1 MTGVLLPAI
10 SSADDYLAVTKDPDR
25 RGAIAEALAA
35 RHDFPLCE
43 LRAFPGGS
51 LLVLDTGAGRVI
63 KLYSPLEPE
72 DHETEV
78 AALRAVDGLLPVE
91 TPQILATGDIDG
103 WPYAVMTRLPGQP
116 ANARWVEGRPEDDPW
131 RRIPRADQLRI
142 AEDVG
147 RAVAA
152 LHRVPTDNLP
162 SAMRP
167 DWGAFLAGQRETCV
181 ERMRR
186 GGLGEAWLDQI
197 PSFLDSVDLRPPIEG
212 CVLLHTEIMRDHTL
226 VEQRDDRWRLCGLLD
241 FEPAMVGAPEY
252 EFASAAMF
260 LTGGDLD
267 AFRAFLRGYGFPAS
281 EQTRDFARRVLAW
294 LLLHR
299 YGNLAWYLAMLPER
313 RGATTLDALAA
324 AWWPFGTGRA
334 SRR

>member
-10 SSADDYLAVTKDPDR
+10 SSDDDYLAVTGDPDL
-25 RGAIAEALAA
+25 RGAIAEALAV
-35 RHDFPLCE
+35 RHDFALRD

-63 KLYSPLEPE
+63 KLYSPLQPE

-78 AALRAVDGLLPVE
+78 AALRAVEGLLPVE
-91 TPQILATGDIDG
+91 TPRILASGDIDG

-116 ANARWVEGRPEDDPW
+116 ANAHWVEGRPEDDPW
-131 RRIPRADQLRI
+131 RRIPRPDQLRI
-142 AEDVG
+142 AEEVG

-152 LHRVPTDNLP
+152 LHRVPTGTLP

-167 DWGAFLAGQRETCV
+167 DWDAFIAGQRETCV
-181 ERMRR
+181 ERMKR
-186 GGLGEAWLDQI
+186 GGLGEPWLDQI
-197 PSFLDSVDLRPPIEG
+197 PSFLDSVDLGPPTEG
-212 CVLLHTEIMRDHTL
+212 VLLHTEIMRDHTL
-226 VEQRDDRWRLCGLLD
+226 VEPRDDGWRLCGLLD

-252 EFASAAMF
+252 ELASVAMF

-267 AFRAFLRGYGFPAS
+267 AFRAFLRGYGFPGS
-281 EQTRDFARRVLAW
+281 EQTPDFARRVLAW

-299 YGNLAWYLAMLPER
+299 YGNLAWYLAMLPEQG
-313 RGATTLDALAA
+313 GATTLDALAA
-324 AWWPFGTGRA
+324 AWWPFGTVRT
-334 SRR
+334 SVT

>member
-1 MTGVLLPAI
+1 MTDVFLPAI
-10 SSADDYLAVTKDPDR
+10 SSDDDYLAVTKDPDR
-25 RGAIAEALAA
+25 RVAIAEVLAT
-35 RHDFPLCE
+35 RHDFALRD

-78 AALRAVDGLLPVE
+78 AALRAVEGLLPVE
-91 TPQILATGDIDG
+91 TPRILAAGDIDG

-116 ANARWVEGRPEDDPW
+116 ANGRWVEGRPEDDPW

-142 AEDVG
+142 AEEVG

-152 LHRVPTDNLP
+152 LHRVPTGTLP
-162 SAMRP
+162 GAMRP
-167 DWGAFLAGQRETCV
+167 DWEAFIAGQRETCV
-181 ERMRR
+181 ERMKR
-186 GGLGEAWLDQI
+186 GGLGEPWLDQI

-212 CVLLHTEIMRDHTL
+212 VLLHTEIMRDHML
-226 VEQRDDRWRLCGLLD
+226 VEQRDDGWRLCGLLD
-241 FEPAMVGAPEY
+241 FEPAMVGAPGY

-267 AFRAFLRGYGFPAS
+267 AFGAFLRGYGFPAL
-281 EQTRDFARRVLAW
+281 EQTHDFARRLLAW

-299 YGNLAWYLAMLPER
+299 YGNLAWYLAMLPEHG
-313 RGATTLDALAA
+313 GATTLDALAA
-324 AWWPFGTGRA
+324 AWWPFETVRE
-334 SRR
+334 